1 MTTSATVKAPNEPPL
16 KASASVAESPSSGPV
31 SLQEALAAQKKAFLR
46 LAADFDNYKKRIKR
60 DSEQQATS
68 EKDSFIRD
76 LLPVLDNLER
86 ALACDPSI
94 SSKQL
99 RQGVEMTLQHL
110 KALLHHHGVEAVEEI
125 GLPFDPHRHEAI
137 SVRHD
142 PLQPDQTILE
152 VAQRGYR
159 RGDKLFRPSRVIV
172 NDTDHSPGANSG
184 R

>member
-1 MTTSATVKAPNEPPL
+1 MEASTDPSL
-16 KASASVAESPSSGPV
+16 KSSDSGGESASSGATT
-31 SLQEALAAQKKAFLR
+31 LQEALAAQRDEYLR
-46 LAADFDNYKKRIKR
+46 LAADFENYKKRTKR
-60 DSEQQATS
+60 DSEQQAAS

-86 ALACDPSI
+86 AIACDI
-94 SSKQL
+94 SVGSKQI

-110 KALLHHHGVEAVEEI
+110 RGLLHHHGIEAEGDV
-125 GLPFDPHRHEAI
+125 GVPFDPHRHEAI

-159 RGDKLFRPSRVIV
+159 RGDKLFRPARVIV
-172 NDTDHSPGANSG
+172 NSADHPTGANSA

>member
-1 MTTSATVKAPNEPPL
+1 VTTSSTME
-16 KASASVAESPSSGPV
+16 ASNDPSLNSPDAGAKSTHSGPAT
-31 SLQEALAAQKKAFLR
+31 LHEALAAQKDAYLR

-60 DSEQQATS
+60 DSEQQAAS

-86 ALACDPSI
+86 ALTCEPSI
-94 SSKQL
+94 TSNQL
-99 RQGVEMTLQHL
+99 RQGVEMTLKHL
-110 KALLHHHGVEAVEEI
+110 KVLLLHHGVEPVEDI

-142 PLQPDQTILE
+142 PLQTDQTILE

-172 NDTDHSPGANSG
+172 NDTDYSAGANSG